1 MYAAQNGYA
10 HYSKALKNEFLEKYY
25 RIKAGKKLS
34 ESQVFKVR
42 TITVLG
48 ELLEHNF
55 FNKCHQRCGK
65 QPPQQFLNILDKY
78 EKLQQEKKLSPRTI
92 RGKKIVLV
100 RFFYT
105 LKNRDSPI
113 SKTLLRTKY
122 YPIFPR

>member
-1 MYAAQNGYA
+1 MDHTTIVLTELVNNAKTHLDLLGYTEGTKKQYILKWNHFLMYAAQNGYA

-55 FNKCHQRCGK
+55 FNKCH
-65 QPPQQFLNILDKY
+65 
-78 EKLQQEKKLSPRTI
+78 
-92 RGKKIVLV
+92 
-100 RFFYT
+100 
-105 LKNRDSPI
+105 
-113 SKTLLRTKY
+113 
-122 YPIFPR
+122 